1 MKVEGGKHCIQW
13 RLELGVTFTITAQ
26 LRGGQQQGTAAPGTR
41 GSGGKVVA
49 VTRSPA
55 AVWVSG
61 DHGAIGWEHGAF

>member
-1 MKVEGGKHCIQW
+1 M
-13 RLELGVTFTITAQ
+13 FTITAQ
-26 LRGGQQQGTAAPGTR
+26 LRGGEQLSSSRGPRLPGTR
-41 GSGGKVVA
+41 GSRGKVVA